1 MTKVRV
7 RSDRRT
13 QRNSSWPGDSAL
25 HPKAEYICADLSIG
39 LRFPLAVARRII
51 HFGEE
56 QISHVRAYYRG
67 ADISVLILCEA
78 HKPHRRQFR
87 INYELILSEARPHA
101 NHGVEIHLV
110 ELLVH
115 GRRVRPLRGIHVHL
129 ARHGIG
135 RGASGG
141 TCASAI
147 ARRRLYTSPSRRGDG
162 QSPRRMVELIHS
174 MKLWRLQLGP
184 QRSNPTK
191 LANRLGDAARGLSHL
206 IPSVGLT

>member
-87 INYELILSEARPHA
+87 INYELILSEILFLTAD
-101 NHGVEIHLV
+101 
-110 ELLVH
+110 
-115 GRRVRPLRGIHVHL
+115 
-129 ARHGIG
+129 
-135 RGASGG
+135 
-141 TCASAI
+141 
-147 ARRRLYTSPSRRGDG
+147 RRGSLVRNTGYPDIG
-162 QSPRRMVELIHS
+162 
-174 MKLWRLQLGP
+174 LQK
-184 QRSNPTK
+184 RFC
-191 LANRLGDAARGLSHL
+191 
-206 IPSVGLT
+206 PSSRPSDRE